1 MLAQLLS
8 FELKLQTR
16 QVGFWVTCIILFLFG
31 LLLTGSDMVSM
42 GSEGGERIKTNGA
55 LMIANSV
62 SGLSLLALFFGAV
75 FTVTG
80 VMRDENHK
88 SLEIVHA
95 TPIKTFDMAFSRMSG
110 VFVATF
116 LCLLA
121 GVVGMIVG
129 QFLPSADAEAFGPIK
144 PLYYALPIVI
154 FLGINALLVSSIYM
168 AIAALTRNKALVY
181 VSAVGLFSLYMAVGL
196 FLGENAPD
204 MAATLSD
211 PFGSAP
217 LAIVTEFWTPL
228 EQNTKLM
235 PLGGLIGLNRIVY
248 FGVAVALF
256 LLTLLKFKRGI
267 MVTKTKRGKAE
278 INTATQPIAILNATP
293 DHSFKSDFTAFLA
306 RVRLEYMAVV
316 KSVPFIIL
324 SLIAVALFAMNIYAS
339 MIFNP
344 NPTLPTSA
352 SMVSTVLGSF
362 GLSMIIITVFFGS
375 DLMWRDRAANIHE
388 ILDATPVKNGTLLAS
403 KWLTLALVI
412 LTLLAVGTVF
422 GMVAQTVLGD
432 VPINLM
438 TYLKIGIASFAIA
451 MLVNGALVMFVQNFM
466 PGRVIGMLV
475 AGGLIIAFG
484 FVSEAPFYH
493 PLMDFGLGVTP
504 GSYSE
509 INGFNG
515 IARSS
520 GWLPYWGGLILIFL
534 ALSIW
539 LWRRGTEVKLR
550 SRFKGLSAAIGP
562 ISGTIAAIGLASFI
576 GFGGLIY
583 KRLNIDKEYRN
594 QKANEKRMVKV
605 EKKLKPYTDMAL
617 PKIRSVE
624 VDVNFYPSKQEA
636 LISGRYQIENST
648 EQAITTL
655 YVSPATRHE
664 EDMRQLEIVGATRDT
679 TSDDIQVLRD
689 YGYLRYS
696 FNPPLAVGAKTE
708 MNFSTFFHA
717 PRLGDGSKML
727 KNGTFVNNGDV
738 LPSIGVAKNFMSNPD
753 KRRKYGLDKIEKRP
767 ARDDMKAR
775 QNNFFGPSS
784 DYVDFKASMC
794 TDKGQIAIAPGT
806 LVNSYDKDGMACRD
820 YVANRPIL
828 NFFSFITQDYTIE
841 EEMWSAADGK
851 DIPVR
856 IFYHDAHDYNVDIML
871 RAAKFALYTYTTEYG
886 PYLYDQV
893 RIMEFPY
900 GGFAQAFAGTIPF
913 SENIG
918 FVNNSGDPRDP
929 NNVDIATYV
938 TLHEIGHQWFAH
950 QIVPAD
956 TKGFNVLS
964 EGLTENATLSAY
976 EKMLGWG
983 KARRVLKQR
992 SIQRYLTGRT
1002 GDKENEL
1009 SLATEEGKS
1018 YQDYAKASWVFWGLR
1033 HTVGADKVNG
1043 AMKNLITDFGSKG
1056 APYPTSIQ
1064 VVDYLKASVGPEFE
1078 QLVSDYW
1085 DRISFWELKF
1095 VKDKAVN
1102 ISENP
1107 DGTFTV
1113 TMDISVDKKITSEED
1128 GKETSVSE
1136 IDAITEGVTLDEYI
1150 EIGFYTEDPT
1160 EKLGGGWFAK
1170 EAVRINTSETQLSF
1184 TLDARPSHILLDPQR
1199 LLIERNVKDNLKELG
1214 KDKKAKPKDPAN

>member
-1 MLAQLLS
+1 MLTKLLA

-16 QVGFWVTCIILFLFG
+16 QVGFWITCIILFLFG
-31 LLLTGSDMVSM
+31 FFMTGSDAISM

-55 LMIANSV
+55 LMVANSI
-62 SGLSLLALFFGAV
+62 SGLSMLALFFGAV

-88 SLEIVHA
+88 SIEIIHA
-95 TPIKTFDMAFSRMSG
+95 TPIKTFDMVFSRMSG
-110 VFVATF
+110 VFIATF

-121 GVVGMIVG
+121 SVVGMVLG
-129 QFLPSADAEAFGPIK
+129 QFSPWADAEAFGPIK
-144 PLYYALPIVI
+144 PLYYFLPIVI

-168 AIAALTRNKALVY
+168 TIAAITRNKSLVY
-181 VSAVGLFSLYMAVGL
+181 VSAVGLLSLYTAVGL

-211 PFGSAP
+211 PLGGAP

-235 PLGGLIGLNRIVY
+235 PLGGLIGLNRALY

-256 LLTLLKFKRGI
+256 LLTLFKFKRGVI
-267 MVTKTKRGKAE
+267 SGKTKRSKAQ

-306 RVRLEYMAVV
+306 RVKLEYTAVV

-324 SLIAVALFAMNIYAS
+324 SLIAVALFATFTYAAMVFDPAPS
-339 MIFNP
+339 
-344 NPTLPTSA
+344 LPTSA
-352 SMVSTVLGSF
+352 SMVQIVLNGF
-362 GLSMIIITVFFGS
+362 GISMIIITVFFGS
-375 DLMWRDRAANIHE
+375 DLVWRDRSVNIHE

-403 KWLTLALVI
+403 KWLTLALVV
-412 LTLLAVGTVF
+412 LTLIAFGVIF

-438 TYLKIGIASFAIA
+438 TYLKIGFGSFAIFVLINA
-451 MLVNGALVMFVQNFM
+451 ALVMFVQNFM

-475 AGGLIIAFG
+475 AGGLIIG
-484 FVSEAPFYH
+484 FMFFIHKLPFYH
-493 PLMDFGLGVTP
+493 PLMDFGTGASP

-509 INGFNG
+509 INGF
-515 IARSS
+515 RSMASFS

-562 ISGTIAAIGLASFI
+562 ISGTIAALGLASFI

-594 QKANEKRMVKV
+594 QKADEKRLVKV
-605 EKKLKPYTDMAL
+605 EKKLKPYTDMTL
-617 PKIRSVE
+617 PKIRTVE

-636 LISGRYQIENST
+636 LISGRYLMENST
-648 EQAITTL
+648 EQAIATL
-655 YVSPATRHE
+655 YVSPATRHAD
-664 EDMRQLEIVGATRDT
+664 DMRQLEIIGATRDT
-679 TSDDIQVLRD
+679 TSDDIKVLKD
-689 YGYLRYS
+689 YGYLRYTFS
-696 FNPPLAVGAKTE
+696 PPLAVGAKTE
-708 MNFSTFFHA
+708 MNFTTFFHA
-717 PRLGDGSKML
+717 PRLGDGSQML
-727 KNGTFVNNGDV
+727 KNGTFVNNGSV
-738 LPSIGVAKNFMSNPD
+738 LPSIGVGKNFMSNPD

-775 QNNFFGPSS
+775 QNNFFGASA

-806 LVNSYDKDGMACRD
+806 LVNSYEKNGQACRD

-828 NFFSFITQDYTIE
+828 NFFSFISQDYTLK
-841 EEMWSAADGK
+841 EEMWTAGDGK

-871 RAAKFALYTYTTEYG
+871 KAAKFSLDTYSAEYG

-918 FVNNSGDPRDP
+918 FVNNSGDPEDP
-929 NNVDIATYV
+929 DSVDIATYV

-964 EGLTENATLSAY
+964 EGLTENAALSAY
-976 EKMLGWG
+976 ESMLGWG
-983 KARRVLKQR
+983 KARRILKQR

-1002 GDKENEL
+1002 ADKENEL
-1009 SLATEEGKS
+1009 SLATEEGRG

-1033 HTVGADKVNG
+1033 HTVGADKING
-1043 AMKNLITDFGSKG
+1043 AMKNLITDYGSKG

-1095 VKDKAVN
+1095 AKDDAVS

-1113 TMDISVDKKITSEED
+1113 TMDILVDKKVTSEED

-1136 IDAITEGVTLDEYI
+1136 IDDVTLDEYI

-1170 EAVRINTSETQLSF
+1170 EHVRINTSETQLSF
-1184 TLDARPSHILLDPQR
+1184 TLDSRPSHILLDPQR
-1199 LLIERNVKDNLKELG
+1199 LLIERNVKDNLKELD
-1214 KDKKAKPKDPAN
+1214 KTKKAKTEDPAN